1 MGQDRSA
8 GAMSYPG
15 DIRGHQLARIP
26 WGEVAL
32 IYSGMRCDARLVQL
46 CCVVGSMYFSVDHL
60 EVMHVRR

>member
-32 IYSGMRCDARLVQL
+32 IYSGMRCDARLV
-46 CCVVGSMYFSVDHL
+46 
-60 EVMHVRR
+60 